1 MTGLSWVAVLLSFCM
16 SSAALVVFRK
26 MAPSWGLLDHPSER
40 KLHRVNTP
48 LIGGIAVACGIAASL
63 IWWMPFS
70 PLISS
75 FLVGAAVVTFV
86 GVLDDI
92 YDISVRIRVVGQV
105 LAGCVVI
112 ISGDTYLMSLGNLV
126 GLGDI
131 HLGIVALPFT
141 LFAAVGVMNA
151 FNMIDG
157 IDGLLGVSSLI
168 ALTGFTILSILSG
181 NHMLIWLGA
190 VCIASLLP
198 YFLSNLQADGHSF
211 KVFMGDAGSLLMG
224 FTVTWLFI
232 VGSQSYL
239 TSTIVIDP
247 VTTLYLVAVP
257 LMDILTVMARRVK
270 QKRSP
275 WLADRQHIHHLFE
288 KAGYSQRQ
296 TLIRLT
302 LIMATIAG
310 FGVILQYTNTAEWM
324 RFVFIILI
332 LFGYIRLTKYLK
344 GKMSRIERTES

>member
-1 MTGLSWVAVLLSFCM
+1 
-16 SSAALVVFRK
+16 
-26 MAPSWGLLDHPSER
+26 
-40 KLHRVNTP
+40 
-48 LIGGIAVACGIAASL
+48 LI
-63 IWWMPFS
+63 
-70 PLISS
+70 
-75 FLVGAAVVTFV
+75 
-86 GVLDDI
+86 
-92 YDISVRIRVVGQV
+92 
-105 LAGCVVI
+105 
-112 ISGDTYLMSLGNLV
+112 SLGNLV

-131 HLGIVALPFT
+131 HLGIAALPFT

-168 ALTGFTILSILSG
+168 ALIGFTVLSIMSG

-198 YFLSNLQADGHSF
+198 YFLSNIQADGHSF

-232 VGSQSYL
+232 VGSQSHL
-239 TSTIVIDP
+239 TSTVVIDP
-247 VTTLYLVAVP
+247 VTTLYLVAIP
-257 LMDILTVMARRVK
+257 LMDILTVMARRIK

-288 KAGYSQRQ
+288 KAGYSQKQ

-302 LIMATIAG
+302 LIMAAIAG
-310 FGVILQYTNTAEWM
+310 LGVFLQYVNVAEWV
-324 RFVFIILI
+324 RFVAIVLV
-332 LFGYIRLTKYLK
+332 LVGYIRLTKYLK
-344 GKMSRIERTES
+344 KQMSRVERTEN